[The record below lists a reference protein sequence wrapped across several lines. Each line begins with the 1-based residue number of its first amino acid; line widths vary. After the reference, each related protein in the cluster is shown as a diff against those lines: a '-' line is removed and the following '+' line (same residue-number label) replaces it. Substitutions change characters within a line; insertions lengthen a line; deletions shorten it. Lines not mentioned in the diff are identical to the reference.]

1 MSRAFDFS
9 MRKQRDIMNG
19 LKPYKGNEPYIF
31 ISYAHADEQA
41 VGLVLEN
48 LERNDVRFWF
58 DDGIEVGSEWPEYI
72 AERLASADMMIAFVS
87 NAYALSNNCRKE
99 MHYAVSKGIKIVNI
113 FLEDANITPGMTLQ
127 IGNIFALMKYRME
140 EHEFY
145 DRLYQALQ
153 MPEAPK
159 PSEKST
165 ENAARKPAKVSGKK
179 SSKPAKNLL
188 IAGLG
193 ILLAAAVFCA
203 VWFIPAAVSAAKT
216 VSVSREEALAAAEA
230 CFEDLVGE
238 ETART
243 FYVDYIN
250 RTLRHDGS
258 VFQGVYIYN
267 VEYQNQDG
275 MEYKIEVNAASGKTV
290 VRDID

>member
-1 MSRAFDFS
+1 
-9 MRKQRDIMNG
+9 MNG
-19 LKPYKGNEPYIF
+19 LKPYQGNEPYLF

-41 VGLVLEN
+41 VGSVLEH
-48 LERNDVRFWF
+48 LEKHGVRFWY

-72 AERLASADMMIAFVS
+72 AERLASSRMMIAFIS
-87 NAYALSNNCRKE
+87 NAYAVSNNCRKE
-99 MHYAVSKGIKIVNI
+99 MHYAVSNGIKTVNV
-113 FLEDANITPGMTLQ
+113 FLEDADITPGMSLQ

-140 EHEFY
+140 EGEFY

-153 MPEAPK
+153 MPETPA
-159 PSEKST
+159 PSEK
-165 ENAARKPAKVSGKK
+165 NAETASRKPAKVSGRKDKK
-179 SSKPAKNLL
+179 PVRNLL

-193 ILLAAAVFCA
+193 ILLAAAVSCGI
-203 VWFIPAAVSAAKT
+203 WFIPAAVSAAKT
-216 VSVSREEALAAAEA
+216 VTVSREEALAAAEA

-250 RTLRHDGS
+250 RSLRHDGS
-258 VFQGVYIYN
+258 IFQGVYIYN

-275 MEYKIEVNAASGKTV
+275 TEYKIEVNAASGKTV

>member
-1 MSRAFDFS
+1 
-9 MRKQRDIMNG
+9 MNG
-19 LKPYKGNEPYIF
+19 LKPYQGNEPYLF

-41 VGLVLEN
+41 VGSVLEN
-48 LERNDVRFWF
+48 LEKHGVRFWY

-72 AERLASADMMIAFVS
+72 AERLASSRMMIAFIS
-87 NAYALSNNCRKE
+87 NAYAVSNNCRKE
-99 MHYAVSKGIKIVNI
+99 MHYAVSNGIKTVNV
-113 FLEDANITPGMTLQ
+113 FLEDADITPGMSLQ

-140 EHEFY
+140 EGEFY

-153 MPEAPK
+153 MPEAPA
-159 PSEKST
+159 PSEK
-165 ENAARKPAKVSGKK
+165 NAETASRKPAKVSGRKDKK
-179 SSKPAKNLL
+179 PVRNLL

-193 ILLAAAVFCA
+193 ILLAAVVFCGI
-203 VWFIPAAVSAAKT
+203 WFIPAAVSAAKT
-216 VSVSREEALAAAEA
+216 VTVSREEALAAAEA

-250 RTLRHDGS
+250 RSLRHDGS

-275 MEYKIEVNAASGKTV
+275 TEYKIEVNAASGKTV